1 MKKIITVSGLLFW
14 TYSFLIFWPS
24 YFANWFTIIMN
35 NVIAVFG
42 VFFLVKRKYI
52 ARKLIIVFYIYY
64 LALILITFIYKTDM
78 ATINLIVS
86 YSKVLVYLTLADYM
100 LKNKTKNA
108 IVSLH
113 DIFLLFAIIDLL
125 SLGIFPNGLKQ
136 TEYIWN
142 EWSTTYDPVW
152 FLGRKNNRIFY
163 YVILNILSIWKYNET
178 HNYKN
183 KCFIVIS
190 SIMCTLSSILENS
203 STSIVVS
210 IFINCIVVLFLAK
223 KRFNKIPVNL
233 CIILYSIFEIL
244 LVTGS
249 VAFLGTI
256 VNDLFHK
263 DLTFSGRSFIWNQIL
278 LLFLQKPLFGWGYL
292 GSETVSNMLGS
303 KVYTSAHNQW
313 LNFIFQGG
321 IILFIIAVALFYIVV
336 KAIKTQSSNRNVFIM
351 MFILLSLFIN
361 MLFEAQFNNVVVGM
375 SIVLIYE
382 YSITFGEQK

>member
-1 MKKIITVSGLLFW
+1 
-14 TYSFLIFWPS
+14 
-24 YFANWFTIIMN
+24 
-35 NVIAVFG
+35 
-42 VFFLVKRKYI
+42 
-52 ARKLIIVFYIYY
+52 
-64 LALILITFIYKTDM
+64 
-78 ATINLIVS
+78 
-86 YSKVLVYLTLADYM
+86 
-100 LKNKTKNA
+100 
-108 IVSLH
+108 
-113 DIFLLFAIIDLL
+113 
-125 SLGIFPNGLKQ
+125 
-136 TEYIWN
+136 
-142 EWSTTYDPVW
+142 
-152 FLGRKNNRIFY
+152 
-163 YVILNILSIWKYNET
+163 
-178 HNYKN
+178 
-183 KCFIVIS
+183 
-190 SIMCTLSSILENS
+190 MCTLSSILENS

-210 IFINCIVVLFLAK
+210 IFINCSVVLYLTK
-223 KRFNKIPVNL
+223 KKFNKIPVNL

-292 GSETVSNMLGS
+292 GSEAVSNMLGS

-336 KAIKTQSSNRNVFIM
+336 KAIKTQLSNRNVFIM
-351 MFILLSLFIN
+351 TFILLSLFIN